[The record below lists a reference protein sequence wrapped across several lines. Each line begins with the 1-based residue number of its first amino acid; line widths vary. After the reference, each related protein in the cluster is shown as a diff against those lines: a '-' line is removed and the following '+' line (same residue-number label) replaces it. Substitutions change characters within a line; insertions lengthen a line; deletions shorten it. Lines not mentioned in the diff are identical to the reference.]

1 MNNNLSLQM
10 ELLED
15 VAAPG
20 NGKDF
25 LEGVGLGIGIVAGV
39 TAIIAF
45 T

>member
-20 NGKDF
+20 NGRDF
-25 LEGVGLGIGIVAGV
+25 VEGVVAGLAIVGGV

>member
-1 MNNNLSLQM
+1 MNNQLNLHM

-20 NGKDF
+20 NAKDF
-25 LEGVGLGIGIVAGV
+25 VEGVAVGLGAVAAA

>member
-10 ELLED
+10 ELLEE

-20 NGKDF
+20 SGRDF
-25 LEGVGLGIGIVAGV
+25 VEGVAVGLGAVAAV

>member
-1 MNNNLSLQM
+1 MNQSLNLHM

-15 VAAPG
+15 VSAPG
-20 NGKDF
+20 SGKDF
-25 LEGVGLGIGIVAGV
+25 VEGVAVGLGAVAAV

>member
-1 MNNNLSLQM
+1 MNRSLNLHM

-20 NGKDF
+20 DAQDF
-25 LEGVGLGIGIVAGV
+25 VEGVAVGLGAVAAVVG
-39 TAIIAF
+39 IIAF